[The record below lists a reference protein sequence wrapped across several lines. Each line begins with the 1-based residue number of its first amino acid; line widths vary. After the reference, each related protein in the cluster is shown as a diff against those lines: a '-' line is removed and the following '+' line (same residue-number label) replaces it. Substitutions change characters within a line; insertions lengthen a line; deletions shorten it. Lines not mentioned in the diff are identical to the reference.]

1 MTRYMRKSN
10 TNRNKKNPP
19 HSYLFSLIKSYK
31 TNKNEKIEK
40 TSASDRAHFVLL
52 KQFDIWLS

>member
-1 MTRYMRKSN
+1 MQKTN

-19 HSYLFSLIKSYK
+19 HNYPFSLIKSYK
-31 TNKNEKIEK
+31 NKTNKNKNEKIEK
-40 TSASDRAHFVLL
+40 TKASDRAHFVLL